1 MRITDEM
8 LMAYADGELT
18 ASEAAE
24 VERAMAEDETLAER
38 AAVFAD
44 TKTSLKR
51 AFGAAPAVSADLEA
65 MIRAMA
71 EADAATRQHPVSH
84 GKIID
89 LASRRRVVPFWQM
102 PAAAAIALGIGAG
115 SVWLATGSGRTVGG
129 LEIAGLTD
137 PSIIAA
143 LTTLPAGERLDL
155 GSGMSLSAIATFQDG
170 NGTLCREFEHVSE
183 GANTVVAVACRAEE
197 TWDVRFAIAAAALD
211 TTGYAPASSLET
223 LDAYLTATEAGAPL
237 SAEDE
242 AAALGAL
249 P

>member
-1 MRITDEM
+1 MGISDEM

-18 ASEAAE
+18 ASEAAD

-44 TKTSLKR
+44 SRTALKR

-65 MIRAMA
+65 RIRAMA
-71 EADAATRQHPVSH
+71 EADAASRQAPVSQ
-84 GKIID
+84 GNVID

-102 PAAAAIALGIGAG
+102 PAAAAIALAIGAG
-115 SVWLATGSGRTVGG
+115 SVWLVTDGGRTMGG

-137 PSIIAA
+137 PSITDA
-143 LTTLPAGERLDL
+143 LTTLPSGDRLDL
-155 GSGMSLSAIATFQDG
+155 GGGMSLSAIATFQDG
-170 NGTLCREFEHVSE
+170 NGALCREFEHVRG
-183 GANTVVAVACRAEE
+183 GADRVVAVACRAGEA
-197 TWDVRFAIAAAALD
+197 WDIRFAIAAAAPD
-211 TTGYAPASSLET
+211 AAGYSPASSLET

-242 AAALGAL
+242 AVALGAL
-249 P
+249 D